1 MDRGPAAPH
10 RIRDLPQID
19 AVPLVGSG
27 SDGGDG
33 DYLRV
38 NIWAPEDARQAP
50 VMVWIHGGGFVVGSK
65 DAPIT
70 DGTEF
75 ARSGIVCVAINYRMG
90 IDGFLPVPGVPTNLG
105 LRDMLFALEWV
116 QDNIAAFGGD
126 PANGSLAQDLYSGP
140 AWGRTQFVFVPAC
153 ANLRADAR
161 FTDLCRRTGL
171 LAYWSARGV
180 KPDPFVKG
188 SLTL

>member
-1 MDRGPAAPH
+1 MPEPTQTPVVSIQAGQVRGRSANAVRTYLGVPYADPPERFVLPKARTPWKGVLEAVDRGPAAPH
-10 RIRDLPQID
+10 RIGELPEID

-38 NIWAPEDARQAP
+38 NIWAPEGAHQAP

-65 DAPIT
+65 DAPVS
-70 DGTEF
+70 DGTAF

-105 LRDMLFALEWV
+105 LRDMLFALQWV
-116 QDNIAAFGGD
+116 QDNIAAFGG
-126 PANGSLAQDLYSGP
+126 
-140 AWGRTQFVFVPAC
+140 
-153 ANLRADAR
+153 
-161 FTDLCRRTGL
+161 
-171 LAYWSARGV
+171 
-180 KPDPFVKG
+180 
-188 SLTL
+188 